1 MTIFFSSS
9 NLQDDTTSGDGD
21 YRLEKLPE
29 TTPSPSVFDR
39 ADVAYRRSAE
49 LHGQI
54 CDTRRQAH
62 LVELET
68 KTVECAR
75 CAPMQAL
82 EQLSDF
88 GFAWRDIARVVG
100 VSVPAITKWRK
111 GTGITGENRLKIAR
125 LLALIDMLSDR
136 FIDEPASWLEMP
148 ITDGVGVSRMD
159 LLERGRYDLVLA
171 LASTHTGDG
180 TVESVLNETDP
191 NWRDNFVD
199 NTFESYVAEDG
210 AISIRPKS

>member
-1 MTIFFSSS
+1 MTISFTNS
-9 NLQDDTTSGDGD
+9 NLRDDSTSGDGD
-21 YRLEKLPE
+21 YRLRKPPE
-29 TTPSPSVFDR
+29 TTSSASVFDR
-39 ADVAYRRSAE
+39 ADVAYRACTE
-49 LHGQI
+49 LHDQA

-62 LVELET
+62 LIELEG
-68 KTVECAR
+68 KTVERAR
-75 CAPMQAL
+75 TAPMQAL
-82 EQLSDF
+82 EQLSDY

-100 VSVPAITKWRK
+100 VSVPAINKWRK

-148 ITDGVGVSRMD
+148 ITDGVSISRMD

-180 TVESVLNETDP
+180 TVESVLNEVDP
-191 NWRDNFVD
+191 NWRDNLVD
-199 NTFESYVAEDG
+199 NIFESYVAEDG
-210 AISIRPKS
+210 AISIRPKR